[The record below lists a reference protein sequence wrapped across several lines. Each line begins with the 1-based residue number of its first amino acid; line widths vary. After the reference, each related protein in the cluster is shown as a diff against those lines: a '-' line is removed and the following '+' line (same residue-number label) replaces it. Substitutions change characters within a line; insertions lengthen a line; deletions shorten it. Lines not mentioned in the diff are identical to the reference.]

1 MSPTSPLAADLELAL
16 ALADAADAICA
27 PRFRASD
34 LAVETKPD
42 GSPVTD
48 ADRAVEDALRRR
60 LHELR
65 PRDAVVGE
73 ERGTGGPGGTG
84 GARGAGGESER
95 CWYLDPIDGTA
106 NFVAGDPEWYVLI
119 SLAVGGRAAV
129 GVASAPALGERWWAA
144 RGLGA
149 FRDGTPV
156 HVSDCAELASATVTD
171 DWHRTLATGT
181 RAHPLV
187 TLADAAAA
195 VRLHRG
201 YSHLVV
207 AAGAAD
213 VALGI
218 GGSAWDF
225 APTKVIVEEAGGR
238 FTDIEGR
245 DTFTQGSA
253 LASNGRLH
261 DQALRAIGV
270 PMPSP
275 GTGMDRR

>member
-1 MSPTSPLAADLELAL
+1 MTRAPALAADLELAL
-16 ALADAADAICA
+16 TLADAADAIA
-27 PRFRASD
+27 TPRFRAVD

-48 ADRAVEDALRRR
+48 ADRSVEDALRRR
-60 LHELR
+60 LHESR
-65 PRDAVVGE
+65 PGDAVVGE
-73 ERGTGGPGGTG
+73 EG
-84 GARGAGGESER
+84 GASGESER

-156 HVSDCAELASATVTD
+156 RVSHCAELARATVTD
-171 DWHRTLATGT
+171 DWHRTLAAGT
-181 RAHPLV
+181 REHPLV
-187 TLADAAAA
+187 LLADAVAA

-245 DTFTQGSA
+245 DSFTGGSA

-261 DQALRAIGV
+261 DQALRAIGARV
-270 PMPSP
+270 PTV
-275 GTGMDRR
+275 GTGMDQPH

>member
-1 MSPTSPLAADLELAL
+1 M
-16 ALADAADAICA
+16 
-27 PRFRASD
+27 
-34 LAVETKPD
+34 
-42 GSPVTD
+42 
-48 ADRAVEDALRRR
+48 
-60 LHELR
+60 
-65 PRDAVVGE
+65 
-73 ERGTGGPGGTG
+73 
-84 GARGAGGESER
+84 
-95 CWYLDPIDGTA
+95 
-106 NFVAGDPEWYVLI
+106 LI
-119 SLAVGGRAAV
+119 SLAVACRAVV

-149 FRDGTPV
+149 FRDGSPV
-156 HVSDCAELASATVTD
+156 RVSDCPELACATVTD
-171 DWHRTLATGT
+171 DWHRTLASGT
-181 RAHPLV
+181 REHSQASGTREHPLV

-201 YSHLVV
+201 YSQLVV

-213 VALGI
+213 LALGI

-245 DTFTQGSA
+245 DSFTEGSA

-270 PMPSP
+270 PVPHV
-275 GTGMDRR
+275 GTGTDHR